1 MSKVDTVS
9 EPGATSV
16 VEWVK
21 IVCRGVGQVMFQDHA
36 ITGLLFLIGIAYADL
51 WMGLGALIGAVVG
64 PLVAKLL
71 RYDEG
76 QIRDGIYGFNSSLVG
91 IAAFFFFQK
100 GPGEIIL
107 LIIACAV
114 SVPVTWAMRKFL
126 PFPTYTLPFIV
137 TTWVMIAVGQKLM
150 GLPGV
155 EHPPSPNPL
164 NITTAIA
171 EGLSEV
177 FLQASLVT
185 GILFF
190 LGLLAINWRHALL
203 GLAGSIIG
211 TLVGIYHS
219 DPESSISIG
228 IFGYNG
234 TLAAIALYLWRPGL
248 LIPLL
253 GAIVSTPITEY
264 FPKTGLATLTAPFV
278 IACWIV
284 IAIGAVEPYFEN
296 KSIDKMLPDLS
307 RFK

>member
-1 MSKVDTVS
+1 MSEAGS
-9 EPGATSV
+9 PSI
-16 VEWVK
+16 VEWAKV
-21 IVCRGVGQVMFQDHA
+21 VFRGVGQVMFQGHA
-36 ITGLLFLIGIAYADL
+36 VTGLLFLIGIAYADP

-100 GPGEIIL
+100 GPGEIAL
-107 LIIACAV
+107 LVAACAV
-114 SVPVTWAMRKFL
+114 STPVTWAMRKFL
-126 PFPTYTLPFIV
+126 PFPTYTSPFIV
-137 TTWVMIAVGQKLM
+137 TTWVMIVVGQKLM
-150 GLPGV
+150 GLPDV
-155 EHPPSPNPL
+155 VHPPSPSSL
-164 NITTAIA
+164 NIASAIA

-185 GILFF
+185 GILFMA
-190 LGLLAINWRHALL
+190 GLLASNWRHALL

-219 DPESSISIG
+219 DPSSNISIG
-228 IFGYNG
+228 IYGYNG
-234 TLAAIALYLWRPGL
+234 TLAAIGLYLWRKSL

-253 GAIVSTPITEY
+253 GAIVSTPVTEF
-264 FPKTGLATLTAPFV
+264 FPNPPLATLTAPFV

-284 IAIGAVEPYFEN
+284 IAIGWLEVYFEG
-296 KSIDKMLPDLS
+296 KAIDKLWPDFG